1 MIRYGWA
8 ATILAIVVRAGAAYA
23 QTAPLVPV
31 PAPAADAVTAMTAKP
46 CQPAPSPAEDWP
58 ALCRYQGGNRLV
70 YRAPPAVLM
79 GDSITDF
86 WLQVSPGLFA
96 GGIVDRGI
104 SGQTCGQMVARFYQD
119 VVRLRPRVVQI
130 MCGTNDVAGN
140 MGPTSP
146 EEFANSI
153 LAMVD
158 MARANNIAVVLG
170 TILPAGSFSWRTGYR
185 PASQIIALNGWLRDL
200 AQQRGLVLADYHA
213 AMAA

>member
-119 VVRLRPRVVQI
+119 VVRLRPRCCARSRSHPFSAMI
-130 MCGTNDVAGN
+130 WDAGRYPVRQEN
-140 MGPTSP
+140 EPAGRIVPSTTAILLARAMSTMARI
-146 EEFANSI
+146 ELANSSG
-153 LAMVD
+153 LVGPM
-158 MARANNIAVVLG
+158 
-170 TILPAGSFSWRTGYR
+170 LPATSLVPHMICTTRGRSRTTSW
-185 PASQIIALNGWLRDL
+185 
-200 AQQRGLVLADYHA
+200 
-213 AMAA
+213 